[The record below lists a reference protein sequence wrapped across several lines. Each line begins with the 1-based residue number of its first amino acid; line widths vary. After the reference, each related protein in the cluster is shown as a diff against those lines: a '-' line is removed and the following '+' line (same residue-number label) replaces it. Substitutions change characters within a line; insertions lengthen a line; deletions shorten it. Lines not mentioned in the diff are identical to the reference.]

1 MNDLVLTG
9 TLARWVSD
17 RGFGFVVLDD
27 GSEDVFVH
35 IYVCPSGALLIG
47 SRVKVTYEDGPR
59 GRRATSCEV
68 ETSPAT

>member
-1 MNDLVLTG
+1 MSNAIVTG

-47 SRVKVTYEDGPR
+47 SRVRVTYQDTPR
-59 GRRATSCEV
+59 GRRATACEV
-68 ETSPAT
+68 ETT